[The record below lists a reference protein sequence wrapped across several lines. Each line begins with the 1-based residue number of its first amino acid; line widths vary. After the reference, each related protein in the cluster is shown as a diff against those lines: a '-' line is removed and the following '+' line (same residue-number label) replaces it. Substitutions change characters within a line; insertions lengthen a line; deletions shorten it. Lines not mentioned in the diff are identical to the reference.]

1 MLPEPQLQNS
11 FGSKVRNH
19 MIEISG
25 IARAKGGLVLSM
37 PGSII
42 SEIQTHEV
50 YIEPYSDIA
59 TFALSWQNSKD
70 LLALEVERPD
80 GEIITISSTSDKVR
94 PIYTNRPYIGFQI
107 EQPISGLWKVIVKPE
122 RVEEVAYFHLF
133 VFSQNPRIS
142 GGIISSSQFCNPSDA
157 IPVQFQAYFDRP
169 ITGLKV
175 NGRVTL
181 PDGNQVVTI
190 DFSDDEK
197 KDPKAGIA
205 GNGLYSSSLP
215 STFAPGMYTIQVVAE
230 SDGSATTY
238 AKSDVPPGK
247 EKSYDYDPIPAFRRE
262 YTMTV
267 SVGEKPRRS
276 VEVGP
281 KRGYPGQKLKVTVN
295 GNLTHFKPDHTS
307 LDFGDGITISDI
319 KVIDDLTASAMLIID
334 KKATLGYR
342 YIMAT
347 TDLYREV
354 VKFDEGFQVVPRK
367 WVWSDKW
374 IIRLLILII
383 ILLLIL
389 LLILAMSLLR
399 GR

>member
-1 MLPEPQLQNS
+1 MLPKLQLQN
-11 FGSKVRNH
+11 GLVSKIRNH

-50 YIEPYSDIA
+50 YIESYSEMV
-59 TFALSWQNSKD
+59 TFALNWQNFKD
-70 LLALEVERPD
+70 LLVLEVETPD

-107 EQPISGLWKVIVKPE
+107 EQPIPGLWKVIVKPE

-133 VFSQNPRIS
+133 VFSQNPRIG
-142 GGIISSSQFCNPSDA
+142 GGIISSSQFCNPGDP
-157 IPVQFQAYFDRP
+157 ILVQFQAYFDRP

-181 PDGNQVVTI
+181 PGSNEVVTI

-205 GNGLYSSSLP
+205 GNGLYSSSLQ

-230 SDGSATTY
+230 SDGSTTTY
-238 AKSDVPPGK
+238 AKPDVPPGK

-262 YTMTV
+262 YTMTI

-276 VEVGP
+276 VDVGP
-281 KRGYPGQKLKVTVN
+281 KRGHPGQKLKVTVN
-295 GNLTHFKPDHTS
+295 GNLTHFKPGHTS

-319 KVIDDLTASAMLIID
+319 RVIDDLTASAMLIID

-354 VKFDEGFQVVPRK
+354 VKFDEGFQVVRRK

-389 LLILAMSLLR
+389 LLILTMSLRR
-399 GR
+399 GV